1 MLDSLRV
8 RIELEADDDAT
19 LQFKAFLQARGAVSG
34 TRPTTVAALWESL
47 TVLARLAMRAGKTK
61 VAVDNAQQY
70 RDALARSTSQPIVQF
85 GIQRSSS
92 RVQASSPPAALRIAP
107 INSSRLVALSK

>member
-1 MLDSLRV
+1 VAILDSLCV

-19 LQFKAFLQARGAVSG
+19 LQFKAFLQARDAVSG

-47 TVLARLAMRAGKTK
+47 TVLARLAMRAGNTK

-70 RDALARSTSQPIVQF
+70 REAFARSTSQPIVQF
-85 GIQRSSS
+85 GILRSSS
-92 RVQASSPPAALRIAP
+92 RV
-107 INSSRLVALSK
+107 